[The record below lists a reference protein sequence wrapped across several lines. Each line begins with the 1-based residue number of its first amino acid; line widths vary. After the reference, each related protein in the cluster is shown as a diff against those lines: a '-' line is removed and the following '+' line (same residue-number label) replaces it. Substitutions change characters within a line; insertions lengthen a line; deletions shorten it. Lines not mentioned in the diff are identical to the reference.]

1 MIQNNMKNVK
11 IALTGGIGSGKSVAL
26 DILKGAGYKILSSDK
41 IVSELYEKR
50 KVKKLLKR
58 LFPNAVR
65 GLVRLKI
72 DRKKIADAVFSD
84 TVMHKKLTDTITP
97 LVLEQIKKRT
107 KNLNE
112 PIFVEVPLL
121 FECGYQNE
129 FDGVIV
135 ITRPK
140 DARIESVKNRSN
152 LSVDEII
159 KRMSFQTDYDSF
171 DLTKFSVVTND
182 GDLLSLKENVLFTAE
197 KLIN

>member
-1 MIQNNMKNVK
+1 MKNVK

-58 LFPNAVR
+58 LFPNAVT

-72 DRKKIADAVFSD
+72 DRKKIADSVFSD
-84 TVMHKKLTDTITP
+84 TVMHKKLTDTVTP

-107 KNLNE
+107 KNLTE

-140 DARIESVKNRSN
+140 SLRIEGVKNRSKLSEEQILKRIN
-152 LSVDEII
+152 L
-159 KRMSFQTDYDSF
+159 QTDYETF
-171 DLTKFSVVTND
+171 DLTPYKVIVND
-182 GDLLSLKENVLFTAE
+182 GDLSALKEKVLTVANEFI
-197 KLIN
+197 K